1 MVIKHSSQLFTLPC
15 FPRGHQVGNKF
26 RGRSLK
32 FPGLISGCTMDWF
45 SKWPREA
52 LVAVSQSF
60 LGAFS
65 MEATPEVKT
74 NLIELMGSVHDGVA
88 LICIEYFDRSV

>member
-1 MVIKHSSQLFTLPC
+1 
-15 FPRGHQVGNKF
+15 
-26 RGRSLK
+26 
-32 FPGLISGCTMDWF
+32 MDWF